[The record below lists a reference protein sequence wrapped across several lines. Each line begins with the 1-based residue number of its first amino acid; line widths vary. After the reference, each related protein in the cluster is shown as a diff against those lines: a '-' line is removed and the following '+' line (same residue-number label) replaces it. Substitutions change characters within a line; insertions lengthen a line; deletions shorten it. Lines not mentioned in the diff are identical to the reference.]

1 MINLHRHLLLTT
13 ALVLSLSAAAP
24 LALTP
29 VQAAPETSASDP
41 GFKPDTGQINPG
53 FDKKNPSSEAPRKI
67 PSQEEARSALL
78 KRDAKNPNQ
87 PSIGDFGTAPVPA
100 TDAMR
105 TETRQGQTTAG
116 GPQATNAS
124 SDVAHN
130 GSQGNTN
137 TLNNGKKD
145 SANPNPSATSGAGGA
160 NEVGKPM
167 NAGKQD
173 SGQAQADAQPPV
185 AAQPAPDP
193 AAQDQAMKDQA
204 ARAAQQQAAQAVK
217 ADGPIG
223 STSQT
228 MPSKLSERNDILD
241 RMPTMAMP
249 LPLSEQDRQKIYQAV
264 MADKSQASMV
274 ADSLNPADELPIDL
288 ALTGTHPLPSGVQGI
303 ASVSGLHYVKA
314 KDKVLLVDPA
324 TRIVV
329 DAFAS

>member
-1 MINLHRHLLLTT
+1 MTILHRHLLLTS
-13 ALVLSLSAAAP
+13 ALVLTLGAAVP
-24 LALTP
+24 LALTA
-29 VQAAPETSASDP
+29 VQAAPDTSASDP

-53 FDKKNPSSEAPRKI
+53 SDKKNPSAESPRKI
-67 PSQEEARSALL
+67 PSQEEARAALL

-145 SANPNPSATSGAGGA
+145 SGNPNPSATSGAGGN

-173 SGQAQADAQPPV
+173 GGQAPADAQQPV
-185 AAQPAPDP
+185 ATAQPAQDP

-204 ARAAQQQAAQAVK
+204 MKDQAMKDQAARAAQHQAAQAVK

-223 STSQT
+223 ATSQT

-249 LPLSEQDRQKIYQAV
+249 LPLSEQDRQK
-264 MADKSQASMV
+264 SPRPHR
-274 ADSLNPADELPIDL
+274 LR
-288 ALTGTHPLPSGVQGI
+288 
-303 ASVSGLHYVKA
+303 
-314 KDKVLLVDPA
+314 
-324 TRIVV
+324 TRSSRPTNCRSI
-329 DAFAS
+329 